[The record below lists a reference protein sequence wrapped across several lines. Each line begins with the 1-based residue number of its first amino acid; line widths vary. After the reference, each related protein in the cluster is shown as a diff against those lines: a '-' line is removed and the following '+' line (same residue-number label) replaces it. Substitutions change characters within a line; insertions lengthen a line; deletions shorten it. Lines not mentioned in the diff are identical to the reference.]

1 MRNMK
6 QLKLKKKASTQK
18 LTRRVELKQTVFD
31 IPQMD
36 CPSEEKIIRMALE
49 GNEAITALSFD
60 LKSRRL
66 TVAHNGESDSLLGVL
81 EPLGL
86 GAKISSTKE
95 LSEMEEALLSPKDID
110 EASIAAESKVLR
122 QLLAINGTMFFVELA
137 LGLYAQS
144 TGLIADSL
152 DMFADSAVY
161 GISLYAVGKTL
172 LMKKRAARLSGYL
185 QIILSF
191 GALFE
196 ILRRFVFGSEPE
208 EFFMM
213 GVAAV
218 ALVANTFCLWLLSK
232 HRDGEVHM
240 KASWIFST
248 NDVVAN
254 AGVIA
259 AGALVWL
266 FHSNWPDLIVGLFI
280 AIIVLRGGLRIL
292 GMSKAT

>member
-1 MRNMK
+1 
-6 QLKLKKKASTQK
+6 
-18 LTRRVELKQTVFD
+18 LKQTVFD